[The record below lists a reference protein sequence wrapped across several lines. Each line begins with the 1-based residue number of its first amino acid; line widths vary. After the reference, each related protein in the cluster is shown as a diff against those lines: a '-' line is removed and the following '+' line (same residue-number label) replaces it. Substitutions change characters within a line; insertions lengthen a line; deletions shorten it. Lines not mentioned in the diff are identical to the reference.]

1 LRSWRQRSSGRQSS
15 INQVFYYNF
24 LPGWF
29 FLKLILIPF
38 TFIIVIIIIL
48 DDLRGL
54 RVGHEMDLEEG
65 QETILTLKDSTI
77 LENED
82 EGDELESIHMVAK
95 NKLKENLELKKKKTI
110 YSGVDDEEFGSDGCN
125 DPFLSFSLLIRSP
138 YSSPFTLLFYL

>member
-1 LRSWRQRSSGRQSS
+1 M
-15 INQVFYYNF
+15 
-24 LPGWF
+24 
-29 FLKLILIPF
+29 
-38 TFIIVIIIIL
+38 
-48 DDLRGL
+48 

-110 YSGVDDEEFGSDGCN
+110 YSGVDDEEFGSDGCIN
-125 DPFLSFSLLIRSP
+125 PFLFFFFFSLLFHSP
-138 YSSPFTLLFYL
+138 HSHTHHFCFFSL